1 MTDAQT
7 AAAIAILVT
16 LLTVDALYFG
26 ILARVWTVIRI
37 ALVLLGTVTVVLA
50 VGAWSILA
58 WAVGPKTA
66 PTR

>member
-7 AAAIAILVT
+7 AATIVLLLT

-37 ALVLLGTVTVVLA
+37 ALVALGTVTVVLA
-50 VGAWSILA
+50 VGAWSVLA
-58 WAVGPKTA
+58 WAVGFRSE